1 MKKILKTKSELFT
14 ALTGLFI
21 GCLLISNV
29 LASKTFTFWG
39 LVLPTAV
46 IIFPVVYIVN
56 DVMAEI
62 FGFQRAKRIIYT
74 GFMINLLAVLCYNI
88 AILLPAPEFA
98 IEGANAFAITLSST
112 WRVLIASLAAYIV
125 GSITNSY
132 IMVKMKEKSEK
143 NLMLRCIISTLAGEG
158 LDALFFITIAFIGT
172 MPITNLLV
180 MIVAQ
185 AIFKTLFEVVVYP
198 ITKLVIKTLNNL
210 PE

>member
-1 MKKILKTKSELFT
+1 MKKIFKTKSELFT

-132 IMVKMKEKSEK
+132 VMVKMKEKSEK